1 MTASC
6 FPMSRIATLA
16 LLAAAVS
23 FVGACSDDDPSSPA
37 PVVIGGG
44 PMSPDDG
51 VQGTMDGGEP
61 DATDDGEPGMTEDV
75 VTGQVDAPEIPPGR
89 DDRPGLAVR
98 FPGDRNPDALS
109 SPWLAIVNVFQIAPR
124 PESTGGLYVRLLR
137 YDDGLA
143 FFDHADFYTGELD
156 TCDIRFPEESADGDG
171 DGDGNRPPRVSG
183 GEAVTLSSAGA
194 PWASVP
200 FSPESGEYDGDDVFP
215 AAMPDDLTLSLPGAA
230 FPAIDALPLFVPD
243 APERLSPN
251 FDETVTGATEY
262 RWVPGD
268 DGAFVQIVFLRF
280 VDGAFAGFPISCDVV
295 DDGAFELPDD
305 AVAALAAMPGTTT
318 VRYTRRL
325 RRIDFRDGVA
335 VLRRV
340 TIADD

>member
-1 MTASC
+1 MIAS
-6 FPMSRIATLA
+6 PSPIPRAATLA
-16 LLAAAVS
+16 LLVATAS
-23 FVGACSDDDPSSPA
+23 LIGACSDDDPSSPA
-37 PVVIGGG
+37 PVVIGGD
-44 PMSPDDG
+44 PVPPDDG
-51 VQGTMDGGEP
+51 VQGTMD
-61 DATDDGEPGMTEDV
+61 DDGEPDTTEDV
-75 VTGQVDAPEIPPGR
+75 VTEQVDVPEIPPGR
-89 DDRPGLAVR
+89 DDRPDLAVR
-98 FPGDRNPDALS
+98 FPGDRSPDALS

-143 FFDHADFYTGELD
+143 FLDHADFYTGELD

-200 FSPESGEYDGDDVFP
+200 FSPESGEYDGDNVFP

-251 FDETVTGATEY
+251 FDETVTDATEY
-262 RWVPGD
+262 RWVPGGGD
-268 DGAFVQIVFLRF
+268 DGAFVRIVFLRF

-295 DDGAFELPDD
+295 DDGAFELPED
-305 AVAALAAMPGTTT
+305 AVATLATMPGTAT
-318 VRYTRRL
+318 VRYARRL
-325 RRIDFRDGVA
+325 RRIDFRDGIA